1 MHRDHP
7 RAPPAARPRRTG
19 WLALALAGFTGL
31 GGLAALGPAQ
41 AAPIVAG
48 ATNLTLDGTAVQAG
62 GVWQY
67 RYTITETSNNAADL
81 VRLIVSES
89 KPHQGLH
96 HENNFLNDGG
106 GFQYDFA
113 VPAQFAGL
121 SAHNYFWNNLQVGA
135 KQSITVG
142 FDDVHGPTNATWG
155 IQRGGA
161 VNHIELTQLVPVPV
175 PEPSQLAMLVAGM
188 GLMGAVAV
196 RRRRR

>member
-1 MHRDHP
+1 MQQPHVP
-7 RAPPAARPRRTG
+7 APSLPRRWFALTRPAG
-19 WLALALAGFTGL
+19 CAAALA
-31 GGLAALGPAQ
+31 AALAFGPAQ

-48 ATNLTLDGTAVQAG
+48 ATDLTLDGTAVQVG

-67 RYTITETSNNAADL
+67 RYTITETSNNAANL

-89 KPHQGLH
+89 KPHQGVH

-113 VPAQFAGL
+113 VPAPFAGL
-121 SAHNYFWNNLQVGA
+121 SAHNYFWNNLKVGA

-161 VNHIELTQLVPVPV
+161 INHIELTQLVPVPV
-175 PEPSQLAMLVAGM
+175 PEPSQLAMLIAGM

-196 RRRRR
+196 RRQRR

>member
-1 MHRDHP
+1 MQQPHAPALSFP
-7 RAPPAARPRRTG
+7 RWR
-19 WLALALAGFTGL
+19 LALTRPVACAAALAAT
-31 GGLAALGPAQ
+31 LAFGPAQ

-48 ATNLTLDGTAVQAG
+48 ATGLTLDGTATQVG

-67 RYTITETSNNAADL
+67 RYTITETSNNAANL

>member
-1 MHRDHP
+1 MQC
-7 RAPPAARPRRTG
+7 PANISFAFARSASLQARFP
-19 WLALALAGFTGL
+19 AGM
-31 GGLAALGPAQ
+31 A
-41 AAPIVAG
+41 
-48 ATNLTLDGTAVQAG
+48 
-62 GVWQY
+62 
-67 RYTITETSNNAADL
+67 L
-81 VRLIVSES
+81 VRGGAVVVGRGHCRRL
-89 KPHQGLH
+89 
-96 HENNFLNDGG
+96 LNDGG

-161 VNHIELTQLVPVPV
+161 VNHIELTQLVPGPV